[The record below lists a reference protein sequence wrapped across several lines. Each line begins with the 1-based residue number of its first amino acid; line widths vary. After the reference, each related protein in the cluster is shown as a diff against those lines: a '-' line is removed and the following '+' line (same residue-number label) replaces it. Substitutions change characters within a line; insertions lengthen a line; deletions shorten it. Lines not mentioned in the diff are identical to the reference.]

1 LGGKAGLEGKMLPP
15 PPPAP
20 GQGAAGKPGPEG
32 LSALE
37 MEFEQTWEGAGE
49 LNDDDLQ
56 RMKR

>member
-1 LGGKAGLEGKMLPP
+1 MLPP